1 MSTSIY
7 KPLGLSLSANIPDRR
22 MFYRSEVRKVKRA
35 LFEPE
40 DHHTTQRFID
50 EELEKITVT
59 QSTRWN
65 FNFKTEKTLDPDGI
79 YKWSPVTPQKTI
91 IPIKKPIENDSC
103 VEELYARPDDI
114 LIVRPI
120 PHRPVQDEEMKSPPK
135 PTMKSQRPITGKSII

>member
-22 MFYRSEVRKVKRA
+22 MFYRSEVRKVKEHY
-35 LFEPE
+35 LNQK
-40 DHHTTQRFID
+40 T
-50 EELEKITVT
+50 ITPRRDL
-59 QSTRWN
+59 STRNWKRSQSHSPLGGTSI
-65 FNFKTEKTLDPDGI
+65 FKTEKTLDPDGI